1 MPKSKRNRVVHM
13 TQVAKKT
20 REHKDKLFENI
31 REVVPNYQH
40 VFIISVEN
48 MRNTHIQ
55 QVRQELSDSRIRKK
69 EKTILT
75 CLSSQHLPRQN
86 HPHGSRAGQD
96 ARGGHR
102 GQH

>member
-55 QVRQELSDSRIRKK
+55 QVRQELSDSRYVLPC
-69 EKTILT
+69 T
-75 CLSSQHLPRQN
+75 LSCYLPKRRFTVL
-86 HPHGSRAGQD
+86 SRI
-96 ARGGHR
+96 
-102 GQH
+102 